1 MVLGVGTIKLKFFG
15 LTSLKGKRKIIKSM
29 VVRIGN
35 RFNVSVAETGLN
47 DSLEWGEVGFSM
59 VGNDSRII
67 NSKIDK
73 IFNMVHDIGTA
84 YIADT
89 TMEIIHL

>member
-1 MVLGVGTIKLKFFG
+1 MVIGAGTIKIKLFG
-15 LTSLKGKRKIIKSM
+15 VDSLKGKRKIIKSM
-29 VVRIGN
+29 IALISN
-35 RFNVSVAETGLN
+35 RFNASVAETGLN
-47 DSLEWGEVGFSM
+47 DSLQWGEIGFAL
-59 VGNDSRII
+59 VGNDTRII

-73 IFNMVHDIGTA
+73 IFNAADNMGTV